1 LDVDTTHARRNI
13 DAMRNS
19 NPRLNIT
26 VTVPQLAWITREAKR
41 LGVTVGELLRRIID
55 EVRGAK

>member
-1 LDVDTTHARRNI
+1 MPHI
-13 DAMRNS
+13 CGMRNS
-19 NPRLNIT
+19 NPRLSIT
-26 VTVPQLAWITREAKR
+26 VTVPQLSWITREAKR